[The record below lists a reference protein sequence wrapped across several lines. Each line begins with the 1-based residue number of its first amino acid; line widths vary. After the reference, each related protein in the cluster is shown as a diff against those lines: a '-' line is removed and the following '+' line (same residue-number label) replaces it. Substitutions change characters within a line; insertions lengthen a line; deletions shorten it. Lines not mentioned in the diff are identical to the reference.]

1 MEWIVSLYRHELIVF
16 AMVLARVGGMIAAA
30 PLGAARSWSVPFRLT
45 AAVALA
51 LLLTPICSQSF
62 EPTELPYDPP
72 QFLLAAASELALG
85 VVFGLAIAMLMAGA
99 KLAGQIVA
107 NLLGLSMGDAESPAD
122 SPAFVRLFD
131 FTATAVFLAVGGHR
145 QVVAAL
151 LDAFQWVPPGAA
163 RPSIAWLDGLLG
175 IATHSIGLGLRIS
188 APLVVSVLLAH
199 IALGFVARTIPQLK
213 SMGMSFNVNS
223 LVALASLSLSL
234 GTVVW
239 LMQDQLETVLVTLQ
253 TTLVAELN

>member
-16 AMVLARVGGMIAAA
+16 AFVLARVGGMLAAA
-30 PLGAARSWSVPFRLT
+30 PLGAARSWSVPFRLVM
-45 AAVALA
+45 AVALA
-51 LLLTPICSQSF
+51 VLLTPICGQSF
-62 EPTELPYDPP
+62 EASQMPDNPP
-72 QFLLAAASELALG
+72 RFAVAAASELGLG
-85 VVFGLAIAMLMAGA
+85 AVLGLAIAMLMAGA

-107 NLLGLSMGDAESPAD
+107 NLLGLSMGDAEAAANT
-122 SPAFVRLFD
+122 PAFVRLFD
-131 FTATAVFLAVGGHR
+131 LTATAVFLAVGGHR

-151 LDAFQWVPPGAA
+151 LDAFQWISPGAA
-163 RPSIAWLDGLLG
+163 QPSIAWLDGLLD
-175 IATHSIGLGLRIS
+175 IATHTIGLGLRIS

-213 SMGMSFNVNS
+213 SMGMSFNLNS

-239 LMQDQLETVLVTLQ
+239 LMQDQLESVLATLQ
-253 TTLVAELN
+253 TTLVANVN